1 MPQACR
7 VGRRQGLMAMR
18 EILINVTPRETRA
31 ALIENGSTQEL
42 YIERASRRG
51 IVGNLYKGRV
61 SRVLPGMQAA
71 FIDIGLERTAF
82 LHAGD
87 ITRAVPADAEN
98 GTPPVEEIGNLVLP
112 GQDILVQVLKDPLGS
127 KGARLTTFVSLP
139 SRFLVYLPFARGVG
153 VSARIEDE
161 AEREQLR
168 TQVREMAAGSGAGGS
183 QSGGYIVRTAAHR
196 ALPEALRADMM
207 YLARL
212 WDHVR
217 HEQLRVATSSLV
229 HADLPLGA
237 RMLRDELGPDVRRV
251 LVDAPAE
258 FARLRQFA
266 SAFMPEAVER
276 IEQYSGA
283 RPLFE
288 LHGVEE
294 EITRALDRKVQL
306 KSGGYIVIDQTES
319 MTTIDVNTGAFVGHR
334 NPEDTVFRTNL
345 EAAVSIARQL
355 RLRNLGGII
364 IIDFIDMEDAA
375 HGVQLLAAFQT
386 ALNADR
392 AQNRVADG
400 APLGLVALTR
410 KRTRESLEHLLCE
423 PCQSCQGRGFMRSV
437 ETICHEI
444 YREALRQSAQFQV
457 KQLLVLAHPEVVEH
471 LLDEEAAVLADL
483 EQQVGKPIRLQPEAL
498 YSIEQFDIVLG

>member
-1 MPQACR
+1 
-7 VGRRQGLMAMR
+7 MR
-18 EILINVTPRETRA
+18 EILLNVTPRETRA
-31 ALIENGSTQEL
+31 ALIENGATLEL

-82 LHAGD
+82 LHAAD
-87 ITRAVPADAEN
+87 IARAVPAEAES
-98 GTPPVEEIGNLVLP
+98 GAPPVPEIGDLVLP

-127 KGARLTTFVSLP
+127 KGARLTTFISLP
-139 SRFLVYLPFARGVG
+139 SRFLVYMPFGRGVG

-161 AEREQLR
+161 AAREQLR
-168 TQVREMAAGSGAGGS
+168 ALVRDLAADRAG
-183 QSGGYIVRTAAHR
+183 GGYIVRTAAHG
-196 ALPEALRADMM
+196 APPEALRADML

-217 HEQLRVATSSLV
+217 REQQLAPTSTLV

-251 LVDAPAE
+251 LVDAPPE
-258 FARLRQFA
+258 YLRLRQFA
-266 SAFMPEAVER
+266 AAFMPEAACR
-276 IEQYSGA
+276 IEQYAGA

-288 LHGVEE
+288 LHGVDE
-294 EITRALDRKVQL
+294 EIARALDRKVQL

-319 MTTIDVNTGAFVGHR
+319 MTTIDVNTGAYVGHR

-345 EAAVSIARQL
+345 EAAVAIARQL

-375 HGVQLLAAFQT
+375 HRAQLLAAFQA
-386 ALNADR
+386 ALAGDR
-392 AQNRVADG
+392 AQNQIAAG
-400 APLGLVALTR
+400 APLGLVAMTR

-423 PCQSCQGRGFMRSV
+423 PCQTCQGRGFVRSV
-437 ETICHEI
+437 ETVCHEI
-444 YREALRQSAQFQV
+444 YREVLRQSAQFRV
-457 KQLLVLAHPEVVEH
+457 EQLMILAHPEVVER
-471 LLDEEAAVLADL
+471 LLDEEAPVLADL
-483 EQQVGKPIRLQPEAL
+483 EQQVGRPIRLQAEAL
-498 YSIEQFDIVLG
+498 YSVEQYDVVLA

>member
-1 MPQACR
+1 
-7 VGRRQGLMAMR
+7 
-18 EILINVTPRETRA
+18 
-31 ALIENGSTQEL
+31 
-42 YIERASRRG
+42 
-51 IVGNLYKGRV
+51 
-61 SRVLPGMQAA
+61 
-71 FIDIGLERTAF
+71 
-82 LHAGD
+82 
-87 ITRAVPADAEN
+87 
-98 GTPPVEEIGNLVLP
+98 
-112 GQDILVQVLKDPLGS
+112 
-127 KGARLTTFVSLP
+127 
-139 SRFLVYLPFARGVG
+139 
-153 VSARIEDE
+153 
-161 AEREQLR
+161 
-168 TQVREMAAGSGAGGS
+168 
-183 QSGGYIVRTAAHR
+183 
-196 ALPEALRADMM
+196 MM

-471 LLDEEAAVLADL
+471 MFDEGAAVLADL